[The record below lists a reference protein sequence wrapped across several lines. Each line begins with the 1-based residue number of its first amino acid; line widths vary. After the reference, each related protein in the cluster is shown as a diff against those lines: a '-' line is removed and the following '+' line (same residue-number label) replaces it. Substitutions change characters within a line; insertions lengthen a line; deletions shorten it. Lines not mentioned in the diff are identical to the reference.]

1 MAHLTYNGS
10 DFPEDAC
17 YFTRHSR
24 PIIGKTGRR
33 NFIHEQWVIHG
44 RVNGLNTA
52 EVDAARVAFE
62 STLVDGGD
70 LSFSL
75 GSTQRLISANTVQGT
90 HIRELT
96 WLTGTDG
103 VRGSG
108 AEDVLRRT
116 FRLVID
122 GLLRMTSDTDVIEYH
137 ETVQGVGT
145 TGPRILPVGSLT
157 GDITPQQTQLK
168 TKCEAIQSGYSI
180 GLTRYPLASTPI
192 WVSGAGGVYEY
203 FERRRNKVSTPS
215 QLGRNQNTMFRRDW
229 AYFYWSTAPLVGS
242 PVVPF

>member
-1 MAHLTYNGS
+1 MAHLTYNGT
-10 DFPEDAC
+10 DFPENSAW
-17 YFTRHSR
+17 FTRSSR

-44 RVNGLNTA
+44 RVNGANTA

-75 GSTQRLISANTVQGT
+75 GTTQRLNSADTVQGT
-90 HIRELT
+90 HIRELY
-96 WLTGTDG
+96 WGTGYDG

-122 GLLRMTSDTDVIEYH
+122 GLLRMTSDTDVIEYR

-157 GDITPQQTQLK
+157 GEVTPQQTQLK
-168 TKCEAIQSGYSI
+168 TKSEAIQSGYVI
-180 GLTRYPLASTPI
+180 GLTGYPNPSTPI
-192 WVSGAGGVYEY
+192 WINGQNDVYEY
-203 FERRRNKVSTPS
+203 FERRKNTLHSPQQVGKNESTGYKRS
-215 QLGRNQNTMFRRDW
+215 FS
-229 AYFYWSTAPLVGS
+229 YHFWSKHQIIGS
-242 PVVPF
+242 PNFF